1 MERPVEAGVEYRKSL
16 LQDMCQHIRLSM
28 SYKKCSVLRRNPN
41 IHITY
46 DLLLYWF
53 IFFLALLAIS
63 ICDRLSSCRCFLGF
77 SSKGSQRR

>member
-16 LQDMCQHIRLSM
+16 LQDKCQHPRPDI
-28 SYKKCSVLRRNPN
+28 SYKECSVLRRNPN
-41 IHITY
+41 IHIIQ

-53 IFFLALLAIS
+53 VFFLALLIIS
-63 ICDRLSSCRCFLGF
+63 IRDRLSSRRGFLGF